1 MAHTHT
7 LLWSS
12 FERAAIISASNPI
25 PNPNP
30 NQVDISWNTF
40 ITQGVGP
47 LCTRQ
52 RTRGCERRAQTLGDM
67 LHRAAYFTGFVG
79 KWHVSSP
86 AAGVQAFFRGT
97 NPNPDRNPKRNRNPN
112 PSPNP
117 NP

>member
-52 RTRGCERRAQTLGDM
+52 RTWGCERRAQTLGDM
-67 LHRAAYFTGFVG
+67 LHRASCNG
-79 KWHVSSP
+79 SP
-86 AAGVQAFFRGT
+86 LEPHPRPPTLLRGA
-97 NPNPDRNPKRNRNPN
+97 PR
-112 PSPNP
+112 
-117 NP
+117 

>member
-1 MAHTHT
+1 MAHTQT

-12 FERAAIISASNPI
+12 FERAVRISASNPSPN

-86 AAGVQAFFRGT
+86 AAGVQAFFRST
-97 NPNPDRNPKRNRNPN
+97 NPDPD
-112 PSPNP
+112 PSH
-117 NP
+117 